1 MQDYKLTKTHIAERS
16 VSLRV
21 EKSAWI
27 ISTLFRVNF
36 LDKTFSHGVLNQH
49 ENDNAVLELMETI
62 LAMWKSARYHV
73 KRFSLFHSSLTDPS
87 GA

>member
-1 MQDYKLTKTHIAERS
+1 VQGYKLIKAHIAERS
-16 VSLRV
+16 VPPRV

-36 LDKTFSHGVLNQH
+36 LDKTFSHGVLSQH

-62 LAMWKSARYHV
+62 LAMRKMLGITS
-73 KRFSLFHSSLTDPS
+73 KRFSLFPFISDIS
-87 GA
+87 